1 MCPLCYGAMSALVA
15 MVLGPIGLIAAR
27 KDPLVVGPV
36 VFLLPL
42 AAIQAVGKYLGHL
55 EIVQYLWLE
64 KVFVPWWYYVLAG
77 VVITIRV
84 FRAWRIGRTAK
95 AAKAAELAAV
105 E

>member
-15 MVLGPIGLIAAR
+15 MILGPIGLIAAR

-42 AAIQAVGKYLGHL
+42 AAMQAAGKYLGNL
-55 EIVQYLWLE
+55 EIVQYLWLGN
-64 KVFVPWWYYVLAG
+64 VFVPWWYYALGGA
-77 VVITIRV
+77 VIAARL
-84 FRAWRIGRTAK
+84 FRAWRIGRTLKVAN
-95 AAKAAELAAV
+95 AAALAAD